1 MAITLEMTHSPSLLR
16 YAGGDRFTLT
26 EGQRLQVRHN
36 GSGEVVDILDETTD
50 IGEEWEY
57 NISIVLVK
65 RIA

>member
-1 MAITLEMTHSPSLLR
+1 MAIILEITHSPSLLR
-16 YAGGDRFTLT
+16 YAGGEQFTLT

-57 NISIVLVK
+57 SVSILLVK
-65 RIA
+65 KTV

>member
-16 YAGGDRFTLT
+16 YSGGGRFTLT